1 MGNTGVSQSC
11 GVSGIELESCE
22 FSIRGG
28 KLLAYSGNWYQV
40 REIGLSPI
48 HCLRRLHGEKIFPRK
63 TPAFSNP

>member
-40 REIGLSPI
+40 REIGLERKSFQGKPLLSQI
-48 HCLRRLHGEKIFPRK
+48 REKC
-63 TPAFSNP
+63 